1 MADKVKGKTTS
12 GFAFEI
18 DSNVFKDWRFLR
30 ALRKANADG
39 DDAFG
44 SSMDMVAFLFNDQ
57 KQEDRFYDHLAAQ
70 NDDGRVPIEVVGK
83 EVGEIMK
90 IVQEKSKEAK
100 N

>member
-1 MADKVKGKTTS
+1 MAEKIKGRTSS

-18 DSNVFKDWRFLR
+18 DSDVFKDWRFLK
-30 ALRKANADG
+30 AVRKANANG
-39 DDAFG
+39 KDALDA
-44 SSMDMVAFLFNDQ
+44 SLDLVAFLFNDP
-57 KQEDRFYDHLAAQ
+57 KEEENFYEFLADQ
-70 NDDGRVPIEVVGK
+70 NGGRVPVEVVGK

>member
-1 MADKVKGKTTS
+1 MAEKVKGKTSS

-18 DSNVFKDWRFLR
+18 DSDVFKDWRFLK
-30 ALRKANADG
+30 AVRKANANG
-39 DDAFG
+39 KDALDA
-44 SSMDMVAFLFNDQ
+44 SLDLVAFLFNDP
-57 KQEDRFYDHLAAQ
+57 KEEENFYEFLADQ
-70 NDDGRVPIEVVGK
+70 NGGRVPVEVVGK

>member
-18 DSNVFKDWRFLR
+18 DSNVFKDWRFLK
-30 ALRKANADG
+30 AVRKANTEG
-39 DDAFG
+39 NEAFEA
-44 SSMDMVAFLFNDQ
+44 SLDMVAILFNDQ
-57 KQEDRFYDHLAAQ
+57 KEEERFYDHLAEQ
-70 NDDGRVPIEVVGK
+70 NGGRVPVDVVGK

-90 IVQEKSKEAK
+90 IVQDKSKEAK

>member
-1 MADKVKGKTTS
+1 MAEKVKGKTSS

-18 DSNVFKDWRFLR
+18 DSDVFKDWRFLK
-30 ALRKANADG
+30 AVRKANANG
-39 DDAFG
+39 KDALDA
-44 SSMDMVAFLFNDQ
+44 SLDLVAFLFNDP
-57 KQEDRFYDHLAAQ
+57 KEEENFYEFLAGQ
-70 NDDGRVPIEVVGK
+70 NGGRVPVDVVGK

>member
-1 MADKVKGKTTS
+1 MAEKIKGKTSS

-18 DSNVFKDWRFLR
+18 DSDVFKDWRFLK
-30 ALRKANADG
+30 AVRKANANG
-39 DDAFG
+39 KDALDA
-44 SSMDMVAFLFNDQ
+44 SLDLVAFLFNDP
-57 KQEDRFYDHLAAQ
+57 KEEENFYEFLADQ
-70 NDDGRVPIEVVGK
+70 NGGRVPVEVVGK

>member
-18 DSNVFKDWRFLR
+18 DSNVFRDWLFLK
-30 ALRKANADG
+30 AVRKMTSDG
-39 DDAFG
+39 DESIDAVG
-44 SSMDMVAFLFNDQ
+44 DVIKTLFNDQ
-57 KQEDRFYDHLAAQ
+57 NEEDRLIEFIAQ
-70 NDDGRVPIEVVGK
+70 KNDGRVPIDVIGK

>member
-1 MADKVKGKTTS
+1 MAEKVKGKTSS

-18 DSNVFKDWRFLR
+18 DSDVFKDWRFLK
-30 ALRKANADG
+30 AVRKANANG
-39 DDAFG
+39 KDALDA
-44 SSMDMVAFLFNDQ
+44 SLDLVAFLFNDP
-57 KQEDRFYDHLAAQ
+57 KEEESFYEFLAGQ
-70 NDDGRVPIEVVGK
+70 NDDGRVPVEVVGK

>member
-18 DSNVFKDWRFLR
+18 DSNVFRDWLFLK
-30 ALRKANADG
+30 AVRKMTSDG
-39 DDAFG
+39 DGSIDAVG
-44 SSMDMVAFLFNDQ
+44 DVIKTLFNDQ
-57 KQEDRFYDHLAAQ
+57 NEEDRLIEFIAQ
-70 NDDGRVPIEVVGK
+70 KNDGRVPIDVIGK

-90 IVQEKSKEAK
+90 IVQDKSKEAK

>member
-18 DSNVFKDWRFLR
+18 DSNVFKDWLFLK
-30 ALRKANADG
+30 AVRKTTSDG
-39 DDAFG
+39 DESIDAVG
-44 SSMDMVAFLFNDQ
+44 DVIKTLFNDQ
-57 KQEDRFYDHLAAQ
+57 NEEDRLIEFITQ
-70 NDDGRVPIEVVGK
+70 KNDGRVPIDVIGK

>member
-30 ALRKANADG
+30 ALRKANADEG
-39 DDAFG
+39 DTFG
-44 SSMDMVAFLFNDQ
+44 ASMDMVGLLFNDQ
-57 KQEDRFYDHLAAQ
+57 KQEDRFYDHLADQ
-70 NDDGRVPIEVVGK
+70 NDGRVPIEVVGK

-90 IVQEKSKEAK
+90 IIQDKSKEVK